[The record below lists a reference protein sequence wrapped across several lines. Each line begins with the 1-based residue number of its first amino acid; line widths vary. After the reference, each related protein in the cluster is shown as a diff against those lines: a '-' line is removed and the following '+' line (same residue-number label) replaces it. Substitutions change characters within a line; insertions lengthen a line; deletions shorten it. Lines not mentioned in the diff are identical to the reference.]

1 MSFKNL
7 EQRYNENINKL
18 YAGAKTKFEGG
29 KPSTGAADDPILV
42 RAPGDN
48 QNGLRQEGRGAP
60 FVSAPRDVKRL
71 TLFQTSKTGILFLA
85 KQQLLQTGNT
95 FEYTR
100 TLNPLF
106 VIGNAV
112 PFIHAKRST
121 RSLKLKGPLG
131 ISITLGKQDKV
142 NKGSVGSSDRGNLN
156 RIGQLQQESFD
167 RFRTLNLGGLIK
179 KVLTASPIGKL
190 VSAAITKRSVGD
202 DDDLRKRYTNSR
214 PELMQDVISKL
225 AGRVTNVLNSALGTS
240 FEPDFGYVVFKQRQS
255 QQYNLGK
262 TITITPKYGHSG
274 AAYETY
280 LTLTNGKAKWSW
292 TSEILGNTDYLN
304 SKIRPTLEPVG
315 EQQPILTNINT
326 RTPSLSEV
334 AAADTLLTRF
344 ENSTTIQELRTSELE
359 RSQYIIDSYFNEV
372 TNGEITTQPFL
383 KYFDSDQESI
393 SSLDAGVDQGD
404 GSKTLN
410 AKYIAANRTNKTK
423 RISYIKDPANKEYK
437 NLKVDDAYSN
447 LPGMEASPDQQ
458 NFADPITV
466 SFAMAN
472 KAHIQFRAFITNL
485 QQNATPE
492 YTQLQYIGRVEKF
505 INFKG
510 IQRDITFKLGVIAF
524 SKEELDIVWS
534 RINYLTGM
542 VYPYGFT
549 HGILQPNIIRLTIG
563 KVYIDQPGYVASL
576 TTNFNELS
584 ESWDIDKQVPIA
596 AQMDVKFILI
606 EKSTKIATS
615 PFYGITEQNTKYF
628 ATSLSNPEQPPG
640 AVGQVTAIEPAV
652 VPTSLG
658 RSLDAGKLQLREN
671 FATLNPVALPNVRNL
686 NLPTPTI
693 PTFSP
698 IP

>member
-7 EQRYNENINKL
+7 EQRYNENVNKL

-48 QNGLRQEGRGAP
+48 QNGLQQEGRGLP
-60 FVSAPRDVKRL
+60 FVSAPRDVNRL

-190 VSAAITKRSVGD
+190 VSAATTKRSVGD

-214 PELMQDVISKL
+214 PELMRDVASALLGGLTSTI
-225 AGRVTNVLNSALGTS
+225 NSALGTS
-240 FEPDFGYVVFKQRQS
+240 FEPDFGYVVFKQLQS

-274 AAYETY
+274 AAYKTY
-280 LTLTNGKAKWSW
+280 LTLTNDKAKWSW

-315 EQQPILTNINT
+315 EQGSSATSGDT
-326 RTPSLSEV
+326 RTPLLATNTSLQ
-334 AAADTLLTRF
+334 TQF

-359 RSQYIIDSYFNEV
+359 RNQYIIDSYFNEV
-372 TNGEITTQPFL
+372 TNGDITTQPFL

-423 RISYIKDPANKEYK
+423 RISYIKDPANKKYT
-437 NLKVDDAYSN
+437 NLKADTAYSN
-447 LPGMEASPDQQ
+447 LPGMGATPEQK
-458 NFADPITV
+458 NFDDPVVV
-466 SFAMAN
+466 SFAMGN
-472 KAHIQFRAFITNL
+472 KEHIQFRAFITNL
-485 QQNATPE
+485 QQNASPE
-492 YTQLQYIGRVEKF
+492 YTNLQYIGRIEKF
-505 INFKG
+505 ISFKG
-510 IQRDITFKLGVIAF
+510 IQRDISFKLGIIAF
-524 SKEELDIVWS
+524 SKDELDIVWS

-549 HGILQPNIIRLTIG
+549 RGILQPNIIRLTIG
-563 KVYIDQPGYVASL
+563 NVYVNQPGYITSL
-576 TTNFNELS
+576 GTSFNDLS
-584 ESWDIDKQVPIA
+584 ESWDIDRQVPISA
-596 AQMDVKFILI
+596 TMDVKFVLI
-606 EKSTKIATS
+606 EKATKIATS
-615 PFYGITEQNTKYF
+615 PFYGITEQNTEYF
-628 ATSLSNPEQPPG
+628 ATSLSNPQPPG

-652 VPTSLG
+652 VPASLG
-658 RSLDAGKLQLREN
+658 RSLDAGKLQLRTNLPTVNPE
-671 FATLNPVALPNVRNL
+671 TLPLPGVKKL
-686 NLPTPTI
+686 NLPAPTI
-693 PTFSP
+693 PSFNTNA
-698 IP
+698 